1 MANTSD
7 NWDDA
12 LYRAICVV
20 GGPSHLARIIGVKS
34 PSIYSWRRAP
44 AKHAAAIERASG
56 VPRHV
61 LRPDLWDPPPS
72 RRRRATPNSPA
83 AAE

>member
-1 MANTSD
+1 MNSTD

-12 LYRAICVV
+12 LYRAICQA
-20 GGPSHLARIIGVKS
+20 GGPTVFARAIGVKL

-44 AKHAAAIERASG
+44 AERAAAIERASG

-61 LRPDLWDPPPS
+61 LRPDLWDPPPQY
-72 RRRRATPNSPA
+72 RRRAAPNSTA
-83 AAE
+83 ATK